1 MRSSLNLSMMLYLAL
16 GLMSLQGALAH
27 TYLSSVVID
36 GVALAEGDCVRP
48 HPLIY
53 YDNPI
58 PFLTEVNMT
67 CGFVPFALEAA
78 NDKCAVTAGSTIG
91 IQWHHIS
98 DASTDDIL
106 DSSHKGPVLFYLAKS
121 DTGSGD
127 VWFKIYEDGYTNS
140 TGLWATD
147 KLIANVGLVTI
158 TLPSDIAPGNY
169 LLRGEVIA
177 LHQAYELNGVQPY
190 VGCVELT
197 ISGSG
202 AANPAGVAFPGAYTD
217 TDPGI
222 LINIYVPFGPYI
234 IPGPPLYVSSSSSG
248 TASASASS
256 SASASA
262 SSSHATTA
270 SASSSSSSSSGHA
283 ATTGTKSSS
292 SSTTGSTP
300 GSSSG
305 SSTGSSSST
314 VTITIYSSASQW
326 WFALTVSGVSASTI
340 ASIDVKDSGSYST
353 YSAMTS
359 ASWGYY
365 KATTGLAFTTP
376 LTVLI
381 TSVSGNTATATVAE
395 ITPNLVIDT
404 NDEL

>member
-1 MRSSLNLSMMLYLAL
+1 MMLYIAL

-36 GVALAEGDCVRP
+36 GVALVEGDCVRP
-48 HPLIY
+48 HPPIY

-58 PFLTEVNMT
+58 PLLTEVNMT
-67 CGFVPFALEAA
+67 CGFVPYASEPA
-78 NDKCAVTAGSTIG
+78 NAKCAVTAGSTIG

-106 DSSHKGPVLFYLAKS
+106 DPSHKGPVLFYLAKS
-121 DTGSGD
+121 DTGSGN
-127 VWFKIYEDGYTNS
+127 VWFKIYQDGYNPT
-140 TGLWATD
+140 TALWATD
-147 KLIANVGLVTI
+147 TLIANVGLVQV

-169 LLRGEVIA
+169 LLRGEVLA

-202 AANPAGVAFPGAYTD
+202 TADPAGVAFPGAYSD

-222 LINIYVPFGPYI
+222 LINIYYNFTTYI
-234 IPGPPLYVSSSSSG
+234 IPGPALYVSGSG
-248 TASASASS
+248 SGSASASASASASS

-262 SSSHATTA
+262 STPAHASTA
-270 SASSSSSSSSGHA
+270 SASSSSSSGSV
-283 ATTGTKSSS
+283 ATTGTKVSSS
-292 SSTTGSTP
+292 SSGSTSSS

-305 SSTGSSSST
+305 SSTST
-314 VTITIYSSASQW
+314 VMITIYPSASQW

-340 ASIDVKDSGSYST
+340 ASIEVKDSGSYST

-365 KATTGLAFTTP
+365 KATTGEAFTTP

-381 TSVSGNTATATVAE
+381 TSVSGNEATATVAE

-404 NDEL
+404 NGEL